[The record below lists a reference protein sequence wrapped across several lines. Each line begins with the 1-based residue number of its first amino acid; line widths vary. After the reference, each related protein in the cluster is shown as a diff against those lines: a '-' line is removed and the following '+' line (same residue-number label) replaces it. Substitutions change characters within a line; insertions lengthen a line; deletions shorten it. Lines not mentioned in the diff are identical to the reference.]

1 MFTSKTLQNL
11 NEKFIQKNKVL
22 TTLINDIEIVRYD
35 RDESLLQLARE
46 NDVYQDA
53 IRAFDEAK
61 ARMDAARERLKEAAK
76 LTQGFASDYGSLV
89 KNKAKVTDE
98 ILDMRLKI
106 NTIELEQNLAAVN
119 EEEKQVKKATK
130 AKKYTISDS
139 LLKKIQKMPEDI
151 TRLIHSYLPYDV
163 RVSLIRDSF
172 NSVMNNCRGPEPAY
186 IFVSFLNYAATCPEF
201 LPLLSRKEAR
211 HQIPSLT
218 PRGYQWRA
226 YTYCVCRKT
235 GTPVTKLVK
244 NKINWLVELAQASNP
259 KFAYKVMKTIVVF
272 GSDFSRIKSMPYSGT
287 ERAKRY
293 LTIRDLPANY
303 R

>member
-22 TTLINDIEIVRYD
+22 TTLVNDLEIIRYE
-35 RDESLLQLARE
+35 RDEALLQLARE

-61 ARMDAARERLKEAAK
+61 ARMNAAQERMKEAAK
-76 LTQGFASDYGSLV
+76 LTKGLASDYGSLV

-98 ILDMRLKI
+98 MLDMRLKI

-119 EEEKQVKKATK
+119 EEEKQVKKK

-139 LLKKIQKMPEDI
+139 LLRKIQRMPDELM
-151 TRLIHSYLPYDV
+151 RLIRNYLPYDV
-163 RVSLIRDSF
+163 RISIIKDSF
-172 NSVMNNCRGPEPAY
+172 NSVMNKCSGPEPAY
-186 IFVSFLNYAATCPEF
+186 LFVSFLNYAATCPEF

-218 PRGYQWRA
+218 PRGYHWRA

-235 GTPVTKLVK
+235 GNPVTKLVK

-259 KFAYKVMKTIVVF
+259 KFAYKVMKTVIVF

-293 LTIRDLPANY
+293 LTIQDLPANY

>member
-11 NEKFIQKNKVL
+11 NEKLIQKKKAL
-22 TTLINDIEIVRYD
+22 KTLVNGLDVVRYE
-35 RDESLLQLARE
+35 RDEALLQLAHE
-46 NDVYQDA
+46 NDAYQVA
-53 IRAFDEAK
+53 IREFDEAK
-61 ARMDAARERLKEAAK
+61 ARMNAAHERMKDSARLIK
-76 LTQGFASDYGSLV
+76 QIASEFGSLV

-98 ILDMRLKI
+98 IIDTQLKI

-119 EEEKQVKKATK
+119 KEEKQVTKKI
-130 AKKYTISDS
+130 KKYITND
-139 LLKKIQKMPEDI
+139 LLLRKIQIMPQDVML
-151 TRLIHSYLPYDV
+151 LIRGYLPYDV
-163 RVSLIRDSF
+163 RVSLIKDSF
-172 NSVMNNCRGPEPAY
+172 NSVMDKCSGPEPAY
-186 IFVSFLNYAATCPEF
+186 LFVSFLNYAATCPEF

-218 PRGYQWRA
+218 PRGFHWRA
-226 YTYCVCRKT
+226 YTYCTCRKT

-244 NKINWLVELAQASNP
+244 NKINWLIELAQASNP
-259 KFAYKVMKTIVVF
+259 KFAYKVMKTVVVF

-293 LTIRDLPANY
+293 LTLQDLPANY